1 MLSMLPVECWKTIYV
16 LGQMLLQGFC
26 FSPSPVGHCPGGG
39 PAMLQQNEQLK
50 DEVHPSYV
58 LVPATVEET
67 FPGRAL
73 LQKVAFGGRKMCGCE
88 FACMGFA
95 DLFVLSFNSTDA
107 VNRKLNNT
115 GIWASDQT

>member
-1 MLSMLPVECWKTIYV
+1 
-16 LGQMLLQGFC
+16 MLLQGFC
-26 FSPSPVGHCPGGG
+26 FSSSPVGHCPGGG

-50 DEVHPSYV
+50 DEVHSSYV
-58 LVPATVEET
+58 LVPVTVEET

-73 LQKVAFGGRKMCGCE
+73 LQKVAFGGRKMCGHE
-88 FACMGFA
+88 FACIGFA
-95 DLFVLSFNSTDA
+95 DLFVLSFNCTDV